1 LPVAENMRELRNSIL
16 CIDDD
21 QEISALIAEE
31 LIERGFQVR
40 LARNGR
46 EGLSSILSEPPDLVL
61 CDVSMPIMSGFELQ
75 EQLTTIRPDL
85 RPLPFVFL
93 TALNDLD
100 SEISGRQL
108 EAGDYLTK
116 PVDFDALATIITARL
131 SRLSQ
136 ETTVATTDNRRP
148 LRSRPC

>member
-1 LPVAENMRELRNSIL
+1 LSVAEHMREPRNKIL

-31 LIERGFQVR
+31 LIERGFEVR
-40 LARNGR
+40 LAHNGR

-61 CDVSMPIMSGFELQ
+61 CDVSMPIMSGFVLQ

-93 TALNDLD
+93 TALSDRESD
-100 SEISGRQL
+100 ISGRQL
-108 EAGDYLTK
+108 GAGDYLTK

-131 SRLSQ
+131 SRPSQ
-136 ETTVATTDNRRP
+136 ETTVAV
-148 LRSRPC
+148 SG